1 MKTKGFYDLTM
12 GIRDVP
18 KEGTKDSFL
27 QSPERTTPKDGQKK
41 DLINSP

>member
-1 MKTKGFYDLTM
+1 MKTKGFYDLTI

-18 KEGTKDSFL
+18 KEGKKDSFL
-27 QSPERTTPKDGQKK
+27 QSPEQTTPKDGQKK